1 MTDPFSPTIPAPED
15 PSVQGWINQAKED
28 LTQRL
33 GIPVEQIDLIS
44 FELKVWSD
52 AGLGCPQPGMNYIQV
67 PQDGYL
73 IVLRAEGLLYNYH
86 GGGSGD
92 PSPFLCENYAS
103 NDEFLPPPGID
114 E

>member
-1 MTDPFSPTIPAPED
+1 VTDPFSPTIPAPGD
-15 PSVQGWINQAKED
+15 PGIQGWITQAKKD
-28 LTQRL
+28 LAQRL
-33 GIPVEQIDLIS
+33 SIPVEQIDLTN

-73 IVLRAEGLLYNYH
+73 IVLRADGRVYNYH

-92 PSPFLCENYAS
+92 PSPFLCENFTG
-103 NDEFLPPPGID
+103 NDEFLPPPSID